1 MCVNMV
7 KVVGNKMIFTSAG
20 MPPAYH
26 YIAKKKEMKEILIPG
41 LPLGS
46 LRNMIVNTT
55 EITLNSG
62 DVFVMMSDGFPEAP
76 NPDGEL
82 LSYETVE
89 KCLLDNINNDVT
101 TMQDELVRITDEW
114 LAGGDLPDDC
124 TMVILKKT

>member
-1 MCVNMV
+1 MV
-7 KVVGNKMIFTSAG
+7 KAKGNKVVFTSAG

-26 YIAKKKEMKEILIPG
+26 YIAKKGEMKEILIPG

-46 LRNMIVNTT
+46 LKNMIVNTT
-55 EITLNSG
+55 EITLDKG

-76 NPDGEL
+76 NPAGEL

-89 KCLLDNINNDVT
+89 KCLLDNINNDVI
-101 TMQDELVRITDEW
+101 TMQNELVRITDEW

-124 TMVILKKT
+124 TMVILKKTT

>member
-1 MCVNMV
+1 MV

-26 YIAKKKEMKEILIPG
+26 YIAKKKEMNEILIPG

-114 LAGGDLPDDC
+114 LAGGLSL
-124 TMVILKKT
+124 IHI

>member
-1 MCVNMV
+1 
-7 KVVGNKMIFTSAG
+7 MIEMNQVIEFLF
-20 MPPAYH
+20 
-26 YIAKKKEMKEILIPG
+26 ILIIEMKEILIPG

-46 LRNMIVNTT
+46 LPNMIVNTK

-76 NPDGEL
+76 NPAGEL
-82 LSYETVE
+82 LSYEAVE
-89 KCLLDNINNDVT
+89 KCLLDNIKNDIT